1 MVSKMGGDNN
11 MSAKILQLH
20 EFANKRREDRL
31 CKEIQASVEYLTSGW
46 ASNEDIDLNAIT
58 VATDMLFSMYSDSD
72 DDSVDE
78 DIDLAWEESWERDIN
93 FDYKDY

>member
-1 MVSKMGGDNN
+1 
-11 MSAKILQLH
+11 MSAKILQFH
-20 EFANKRREDRL
+20 EHRERKL
-31 CKEIQASVEYLTSGW
+31 CNEIQSSVNYLTSGW

-72 DDSVDE
+72 SVDDDE

-93 FDYKDY
+93 FDYRNY